1 MTAHAPASPRVGI
14 GLIGM
19 HADCVQ
25 AWADAGDR
33 ALSDSTVARDVAL
46 AARNDRGPSAFVI
59 HADALEDSR
68 TRLWAASQQRI
79 IVVHGP
85 DGVPS
90 FVPDAAVM
98 VELPATIDAIMGAL
112 GAPPKNTPAS
122 EVVIGVSG
130 TIEREPTA
138 APDEDNFPW
147 DDEPETDPLP
157 AQPVPAFKDPFADL
171 PAPATVQTGFE
182 DPFADMA
189 IPAPAPVAYVD
200 PFAGPT
206 DETVIP
212 DPLDVDLFGPPPV
225 IPAIPAPTPAYTAPA
240 PAYMPPV
247 ATGAPRLPGA
257 TAPLSPVAPGTPLAP
272 LLIVAGAKGGVAKTT
287 TSMSLA
293 EHAGGRG
300 NLRRVVLVDM
310 NRGQGGIRINL
321 RLRQTP
327 PSVYDA
333 AITGDPQTAV
343 VGTKRLNEARP
354 DALPDL
360 HFGIA
365 LAPPADK
372 ADPSVVSD
380 RVYQQVIDYARTIA
394 DLVIVDTQIAE
405 SHDTSGLFDNIVV
418 PGLQAG
424 AFAVMLSD
432 SSRESV
438 TNATGLLSRW
448 SGAGVPYNRVMI
460 ALTRWTP
467 SEDFEQVF
475 RESVAR
481 YGTFVGSIPTDP
493 SIKAAMD
500 SGAMPNLL
508 PSMSG
513 VLDEILYAVTGLAV
527 FGPDNRIAAPSG
539 GRLNI
544 FRSLRRKGA

>member
-1 MTAHAPASPRVGI
+1 MKT
-14 GLIGM
+14 
-19 HADCVQ
+19 
-25 AWADAGDR
+25 
-33 ALSDSTVARDVAL
+33 
-46 AARNDRGPSAFVI
+46 
-59 HADALEDSR
+59 
-68 TRLWAASQQRI
+68 
-79 IVVHGP
+79 
-85 DGVPS
+85 
-90 FVPDAAVM
+90 
-98 VELPATIDAIMGAL
+98 
-112 GAPPKNTPAS
+112 
-122 EVVIGVSG
+122 
-130 TIEREPTA
+130 
-138 APDEDNFPW
+138 
-147 DDEPETDPLP
+147 
-157 AQPVPAFKDPFADL
+157 
-171 PAPATVQTGFE
+171 
-182 DPFADMA
+182 
-189 IPAPAPVAYVD
+189 
-200 PFAGPT
+200 
-206 DETVIP
+206 
-212 DPLDVDLFGPPPV
+212 
-225 IPAIPAPTPAYTAPA
+225 
-240 PAYMPPV
+240 
-247 ATGAPRLPGA
+247 
-257 TAPLSPVAPGTPLAP
+257 LAP
-272 LLIVAGAKGGVAKTT
+272 LLIVTGAKGGVAKTT

-300 NLRRVVLVDM
+300 NLRRVVLIDM

-333 AITGDPQTAV
+333 AITGDPQVAV
-343 VGTKRLNEARP
+343 VGTKRLNDARP

-405 SHDTSGLFDNIVV
+405 SHDTSGLFDNVV
-418 PGLQAG
+418 IPSLQSG

-448 SGAGVPYNRVMI
+448 NGAGVPYNRVMI

-467 SEDFEQVF
+467 SADFEQVF

-493 SIKAAMD
+493 AIKAAVD
-500 SGAMPNLL
+500 SGGMPNLL

-513 VLDEILYAVTGLAV
+513 VLDEILYAVTGLAA

-539 GRLNI
+539 GRLSI
-544 FRSLRRKGA
+544 LRGLRRKGA

>member
-1 MTAHAPASPRVGI
+1 MPAS
-14 GLIGM
+14 
-19 HADCVQ
+19 CVR
-25 AWADAGDR
+25 AWADAGYR
-33 ALSDSTVARDVAL
+33 MLTDSTTARDVAF
-46 AARNDRGPSAFVI
+46 AARSDPGAKAFVI
-59 HADALEDSR
+59 HADALHDER
-68 TRLWAASQQRI
+68 TRVWAAPQKRV
-79 IVVHGP
+79 IVVHDP
-85 DGVPS
+85 DDVPL
-90 FVPDAAVM
+90 VRPDAAVL
-98 VELPATIDAIMGAL
+98 VALPATIDSIMGAL
-112 GAPPKNTPAS
+112 GAPPKNTPGSA
-122 EVVIGVSG
+122 VLIGMSG
-130 TIEREPTA
+130 PIEPEPTPG
-138 APDEDNFPW
+138 PDEDNFPW
-147 DDEPETDPLP
+147 DDEPEP
-157 AQPVPAFKDPFADL
+157 AQTSPAPAFDDPFADL
-171 PAPATVQTGFE
+171 PAPAAAPTGFE
-182 DPFADMA
+182 DPFADLA
-189 IPAPAPVAYVD
+189 IPAHVPATYAD
-200 PFAGPT
+200 PSAGQT
-206 DETVIP
+206 DTTVIP
-212 DPLDVDLFGPPPV
+212 DSLDVDLFGPPPV
-225 IPAIPAPTPAYTAPA
+225 IPSAAQPVTPVAPVPAPAAPTPT

-247 ATGAPRLPGA
+247 ATGAPRLPGV
-257 TAPLSPVAPGTPLAP
+257 TAPLSPVTPGAPLAP
-272 LLIVAGAKGGVAKTT
+272 LLIVTGAKGGVAKTT

-300 NLRRVVLVDM
+300 NLRRVVLIDM

-333 AITGDPQTAV
+333 AITGDPQVAV
-343 VGTKRLNEARP
+343 VGTKRLNDARP

-405 SHDTSGLFDNIVV
+405 SHDTSGLFDNVV
-418 PGLQAG
+418 IPSLQSG

-448 SGAGVPYNRVMI
+448 NGAGVPYNRVMI

-467 SEDFEQVF
+467 SADFEQVF

-493 SIKAAMD
+493 AIKAAVD
-500 SGAMPNLL
+500 SGGMPNLL

-513 VLDEILYAVTGLAV
+513 VLDEILYAVTGLAA

-539 GRLNI
+539 GRLSI
-544 FRSLRRKGA
+544 LRGLRRKGA